1 MYLRNS
7 LPCTSSIP
15 CHILAICQAY
25 VIYQVKLKFHWIFF
39 FLIFSLFPI
48 NSSVCVLCSL
58 PRCCIYQAEQTPG
71 VVPPCQLDGGQIFH
85 SNDSL
90 HLTLGEFDASLSGFS
105 TKSISGRSLFTPPHT
120 CIIVWCLYRINFRQ
134 VAINISQY
142 SSALFSLSTQMCP
155 ISSTVVKSLC
165 DVAIPLLC
173 GFHKSSSISQET
185 RGQLSGIP
193 SLRRFTERSWWNF
206 SDGK

>member
-15 CHILAICQAY
+15 CYILAICQAY
-25 VIYQVKLKFHWIFF
+25 VIYQVKLKFHWIFFFF

-120 CIIVWCLYRINFRQ
+120 CIIVWCLQNQLQ
-134 VAINISQY
+134 VGRYKHQLVQQCFIQSVDA
-142 SSALFSLSTQMCP
+142 
-155 ISSTVVKSLC
+155 
-165 DVAIPLLC
+165 DVSH
-173 GFHKSSSISQET
+173 FVN
-185 RGQLSGIP
+185 SG
-193 SLRRFTERSWWNF
+193 
-206 SDGK
+206 